1 MAMVGGKLVGG
12 PKLAP
17 KTSPNKTISGLII
30 GVSSAIISLN
40 ILTLIPA
47 YSLPYMIAKSNV
59 SLSFFALIIGVTA
72 QISDL
77 SISLLKRKF
86 NIKDTGTIIPGHG
99 GALDRFDS
107 IILTAPL
114 IALYLLN
121 NV

>member
-1 MAMVGGKLVGG
+1 MAMFGGKLVGG
-12 PKLAP
+12 PKLAS

-30 GVSSAIISLN
+30 GVASAIISLN

-86 NIKDTGTIIPGHG
+86 KIKDTGTIIPGHG